1 MDIESIEK
9 LKIIVYIEGADL
21 AAGDGIE
28 EVVVDFK
35 EVDGV
40 VGVMGF
46 EGCYAKGCDGE
57 V

>member
-9 LKIIVYIEGADL
+9 LKIIVYIEDADL

-28 EVVVDFK
+28 EVVVNFK